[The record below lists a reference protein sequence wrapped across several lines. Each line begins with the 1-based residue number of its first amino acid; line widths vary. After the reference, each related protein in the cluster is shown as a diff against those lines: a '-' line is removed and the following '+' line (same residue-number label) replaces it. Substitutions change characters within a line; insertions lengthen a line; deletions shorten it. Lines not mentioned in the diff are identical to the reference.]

1 MTCVA
6 MLASLAVCAKGRATK
21 QPSIFPGYKSMESE
35 VKRVACPP
43 SSFPFVL
50 RPPMMEPPTR
60 RRQHRQ
66 GLPRSTSEPAAKL
79 SAVAGAGRH
88 NQLSASLPASFAQN
102 DRRHHLS
109 DLLNAEEVKEH
120 LQRFPGCQ
128 YAAYDARACRMPAL
142 SALIAAAAIL
152 WFSGAGP
159 GNIGSGIRKN
169 AAQSTD
175 SDDTIHV
182 PTSRRT
188 SIHNISMPLNLETDN
203 ATEARIL
210 EEDRRND
217 MHMRRKRIFY
227 NPEQRDK
234 MIAERKKVK
243 ALLEKQNMPIQ
254 GRRKKGVKTKT
265 PT

>member
-1 MTCVA
+1 MDN
-6 MLASLAVCAKGRATK
+6 
-21 QPSIFPGYKSMESE
+21 
-35 VKRVACPP
+35 
-43 SSFPFVL
+43 
-50 RPPMMEPPTR
+50 PPTR

-66 GLPRSTSEPAAKL
+66 ALPRSASEPASKL

-102 DRRHHLS
+102 DQEARRHVS

-128 YAAYDARACRMPAL
+128 YAAYDARACRMPVL

-159 GNIGSGIRKN
+159 GNIGSGIRKH

-175 SDDTIHV
+175 SDDTTHV

-188 SIHNISMPLNLETDN
+188 SIHNVPMPLHLETDN
-203 ATEARIL
+203 ETEARIL

-243 ALLEKQNMPIQ
+243 ALLEKQQMSIQ
-254 GRRKKGVKTKT
+254 GRRKKGVRTRA